1 MSRYRKSFEVDAS
14 AEGKL
19 VYLDFDGVYR
29 AADFWLNGEWIGHH
43 ESGYA
48 PFRWYIHNAT
58 GAKLNYGAGAKNV
71 LAVHVDALHCER
83 SSSLCGTLKA
93 RLTQGSCC
101 AAVQEGWFCASPAL
115 ALALASCFRSP
126 VVVLRAQTRA
136 VASTAT

>member
-48 PFRWYIHNAT
+48 PFRWYGPLYNRSVAHPF
-58 GAKLNYGAGAKNV
+58 L
-71 LAVHVDALHCER
+71 LAAFHSKFIGE
-83 SSSLCGTLKA
+83 
-93 RLTQGSCC
+93 Q
-101 AAVQEGWFCASPAL
+101 
-115 ALALASCFRSP
+115 
-126 VVVLRAQTRA
+126 
-136 VASTAT
+136 